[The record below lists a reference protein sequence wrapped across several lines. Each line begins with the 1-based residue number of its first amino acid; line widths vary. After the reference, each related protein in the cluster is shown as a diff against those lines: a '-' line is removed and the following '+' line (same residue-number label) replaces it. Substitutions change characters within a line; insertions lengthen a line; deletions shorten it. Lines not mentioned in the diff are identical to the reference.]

1 MAMQKSCSPKRG
13 AARAALP
20 KRAKPS
26 TRSWLR
32 RGAPPGLAPWRSG
45 SRRRPFRNMD
55 IDARMA
61 SVMGGTQVAFDV
73 RTAAIAITSL
83 AAFGALFL
91 VAQRAIDAAD
101 HFAPPTLTDPK
112 VDPLPDAAADIAD
125 VYLFYTDT
133 DLVLALTFSGPQGTG
148 QIGSTNV

>member
-1 MAMQKSCSPKRG
+1 
-13 AARAALP
+13 
-20 KRAKPS
+20 
-26 TRSWLR
+26 
-32 RGAPPGLAPWRSG
+32 
-45 SRRRPFRNMD
+45 
-55 IDARMA
+55 MA

-101 HFAPPTLTDPK
+101 HFDPPTLTDPK

-148 QIGSTNV
+148 LPATYDRDVIYRLHVSNDGDPRTTDFPSEFRYGHDWKTAVFSFTGLPNEATQV